1 MDTPRRVID
10 FDHHSR
16 EYAEQVARNPTAYFQ
31 EMQTKNPVAW
41 TNSHGGFWVV
51 FRYEDVRRVAE
62 DDATFSSRRDLP
74 VGVSPFAGIVIPPSP
89 GRTIPIEMD
98 PPEFFDYRRML
109 NRRFAPAAVE
119 RLKPTMLEF
128 TTWCIDQRIESGQID
143 LILDL
148 ASPVPAMM
156 TLYVLGISL
165 EHWPLYA
172 DIGHA
177 VVYTPPSSPEHPK
190 VVAGD
195 LRMRAILR
203 EIIRERRRNP
213 GESADLITH
222 IAHAQIGGRPIPEAE
237 LVDICALIVHG
248 GVDTTTSL
256 IAHTFDYLESH
267 PPERRRLTDN
277 PGLIPSACEE
287 FLRYYTPTQSLARTA
302 TRDVELGGQHIKAGD
317 RVMMSWASANHD
329 PAAFEHPE
337 QIDLERFPNRHT
349 GFGLGV
355 HRCLGS
361 NFARAQ
367 YTIVVEQAIKRMPD
381 YRLNRGQ
388 AERYETFGTINGY
401 VKMPATFTPGAPSGA
416 PAPEGLAAV
425 AAH

>member
-1 MDTPRRVID
+1 MDASRVVID
-10 FDHHSR
+10 FDHHSK
-16 EYAEQVARNPTAYFQ
+16 EYAERVARNPTAYFQ
-31 EMQTKNPVAW
+31 EMQSKNPVAW
-41 TNSHGGFWVV
+41 TNKHGGFWVV
-51 FRYEDVRRVAE
+51 FRYADVRRVAE

-74 VGVSPFAGIVIPPSP
+74 VGSTPFAGIVIPPSP

-119 RLKPTMLEF
+119 RLKPTMLEY
-128 TTWCIDQRIESGQID
+128 TTWCIDRHIESGRID

-156 TLYVLGISL
+156 TLHVLGIPL
-165 EHWPLYA
+165 EHWPLYS

-177 VVYTPPSSPEHPK
+177 VVYTPPASPEYSN

-195 LRMRAILR
+195 LRMRGILR

-213 GESADLITH
+213 GSAEDLISH
-222 IAHAQIGGRPIPEAE
+222 IANVQIAGHPIPEDE

-256 IAHTFDYLESH
+256 IAHTFDYLERH
-267 PPERRRLTDN
+267 PQERRRLRDD

-302 TRDVELGGQHIKAGD
+302 TRDIELGGQLIKAGE

-329 PAAFEHPE
+329 PEVFEHPE
-337 QIDLERFPNRHT
+337 RIDLERFPNRHT

-367 YTIVVEQAIKRMPD
+367 YAIVVEQAIKRMPD
-381 YRLNRGQ
+381 YQLVRDQ

-401 VKMPATFTPGAPSGA
+401 VKMPATFTAGMRSGA
-416 PAPEGLAAV
+416 PAPRDL
-425 AAH
+425 HQQST

>member
-1 MDTPRRVID
+1 MSTRTVID
-10 FDHHSR
+10 FDHHSKA
-16 EYAEQVARNPTAYFQ
+16 YAEQVDRNPTAYFQ
-31 EMQTKNPVAW
+31 AMQTRNPVAW

-51 FRYEDVRRVAE
+51 FRYADVRRVAE
-62 DDATFSSRRDLP
+62 DDATFSSRHDLP
-74 VGVSPFAGIVIPPSP
+74 DGSTPFEGIVIPPSP
-89 GRTIPIEMD
+89 GRTTPIEMD

-119 RLKPTMLEF
+119 RLKPVMETF
-128 TTWCIDQRIESGQID
+128 TNWCIDRHIESGRID
-143 LILDL
+143 LVLDL
-148 ASPVPAMM
+148 ASPVPALM
-156 TLYVLGISL
+156 TLYVLGIPL

-172 DIGHA
+172 EIGHA
-177 VVYTPPSSPEHPK
+177 VVYTPPNSPEHPK

-195 LRMRAILR
+195 LRMREILL

-213 GESADLITH
+213 GDGDDLITH
-222 IAHAQIGGRPIPEAE
+222 IVNVQVAGRPLPDSE
-237 LVDICALIVHG
+237 LVEICALIVHG

-256 IAHTFDYLESH
+256 IAHSFDYLERH
-267 PPERRRLTDN
+267 PDERRRLRGD
-277 PGLIPSACEE
+277 PGLIPAACEE

-302 TRDVELGGQHIKAGD
+302 TRDVELGGQLIKAGD
-317 RVMMSWASANHD
+317 RVMMCWASANHD
-329 PAAFEHPE
+329 PAVFDHPE
-337 QIDLERFPNRHT
+337 RIDLERFPNRHT

-367 YTIVVEQAIKRMPD
+367 YAIVVEQALKRMPD

-401 VKMPATFTPGAPSGA
+401 IKMPARFTPGTRSRESL
-416 PAPEGLAAV
+416 PEEFAAI
-425 AAH
+425 AR